1 MNEAPQPVKDWVL
14 WHQAYED
21 PASSLS
27 RRLAVVRKRLSEV
40 LDAPG
45 DRPTKLLS
53 LCAGDGRDVIPVLA
67 GPPVHIEVDALLV
80 EWDQRLVGR
89 AVVAAEEAELVGV
102 TIRYADAGYPASF
115 ADFLPVDVLMLGG
128 IFGYIEH
135 SAVRTVIQDVR
146 PYLRDDGTVIWTRGA
161 PYRIGGPRYVSGS
174 LTTASLRGHSTKN
187 RRDSES
193 GYISLSLQT
202 TELRL
207 PLHLGTGCSDSRP
220 EIVGEPNPVRYLP

>member
-115 ADFLPVDVLMLGG
+115 ADFLPVDVLMLCG
-128 IFGYIEH
+128 IFGNIEH

-146 PYLRDDGTVIWTRGA
+146 PYLRDDGTVIWTRG
-161 PYRIGGPRYVSGS
+161 GS
-174 LTTASLRGHSTKN
+174 IPDRRPEVRKWFSDNGFAERSFDQESEGFGVGVHQLVASDHRAQASLAPGH
-187 RRDSES
+187 
-193 GYISLSLQT
+193 
-202 TELRL
+202 RL
-207 PLHLGTGCSDSRP
+207 FRFPA
-220 EIVGEPNPVRYLP
+220 